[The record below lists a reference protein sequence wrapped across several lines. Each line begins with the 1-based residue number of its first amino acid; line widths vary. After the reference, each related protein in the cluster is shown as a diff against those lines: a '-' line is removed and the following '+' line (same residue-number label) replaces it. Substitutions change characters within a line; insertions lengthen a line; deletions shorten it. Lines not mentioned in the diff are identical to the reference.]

1 VNILKYDENMMKDR
15 FELEIEGKLENL
27 SVIGDFIA
35 YSMRNFGLDD
45 RKIFDVQMA
54 VDEACTNII
63 NYGYTAEVGMITI
76 TCRRRD
82 EDVIVVIKDTGKPFD
97 PTSVPLP
104 DLDANLEERK
114 IGGLGVYFMKTLVD
128 EVTYEFKD
136 GRNVLT
142 MMVVK

>member
-1 VNILKYDENMMKDR
+1 MMKDR

-27 SVIGDFIA
+27 SVIGEFIA
-35 YSMRNFGLDD
+35 DSMRDFGLDD
-45 RKIFDVQMA
+45 RKIFEVQMA

-63 NYGYTAEVGMITI
+63 NYGYTAEVGMINI

-82 EDVIVVIKDTGKPFD
+82 EDVMVVIKDTGKPFD
-97 PTSVPLP
+97 PTSVPPP

-128 EVTYEFKD
+128 EVKYEFRD

-142 MMVVK
+142 MTVVKASAR

>member
-1 VNILKYDENMMKDR
+1 MKDR

-35 YSMRNFGLDD
+35 DSMRNFGLDAQ
-45 RKIFDVQMA
+45 KIFDVQMA

-76 TCRRRD
+76 SCRRRD
-82 EDVIVVIKDTGKPFD
+82 EDVMVVIKDTGKPFD

-128 EVTYEFKD
+128 EVTYEFRD

-142 MMVVK
+142 MMVVKASAR